1 LTLAPPSPGPLY
13 SQRAET
19 VRRTLTETG
28 LDALIVTHPP
38 NLRYLTGFDGSVG
51 ALLLAPTRAVLIVD
65 GRYITTTRDR
75 VASSGEL
82 EWIQVE
88 LATRSL
94 EEGLIDAIAEF
105 PAPATGVEAAAMTLS
120 RFERLNGLLGARPG
134 TDLKAGVRLI
144 PTERIVERARVIK
157 DAFEIGTLR
166 KGAVMLSEV
175 AGRVLDAVSPGRSE
189 FDIAGDVDTFL
200 RQAGFSG
207 PAFDTIVASGPNSAL
222 PHARPGPRRLAPG
235 DSVVLDFG
243 GVYDGYCVDL
253 TRTVQLPPATDAFS
267 GTFAAVRA
275 AHAAAIAVIRPGVKA
290 SLVDAAARD
299 VLAARGLGDAFVHG
313 TGHGLGLEVH
323 EEPRITRP
331 GSPALDDV
339 LQPGMVF
346 TVEPGAYLP
355 GAHGV
360 RIEDDVVVT
369 AGGCEV
375 LTSVPIDPIRT
386 RPSTMLGA
394 TLSEVEGRES
404 GSPGGAAGR
413 RGPAGE

>member
-1 LTLAPPSPGPLY
+1 LTIASSIPGPLY
-13 SQRAET
+13 SRRAET
-19 VRRTLTETG
+19 VRRTLAEAG
-28 LDALIVTHPP
+28 LGALIVTHPP

-51 ALLLAPTRAVLIVD
+51 ALLLAPSSAVLIVD

-82 EWIQVE
+82 QWVRVE
-88 LATRSL
+88 LAARSL
-94 EEGLIDAIAEF
+94 EEALVDWIAELRVH
-105 PAPATGVEAAAMTLS
+105 ATGVEGAAMTLS
-120 RFERLNGLLGARPG
+120 RFEQLSALLSSRQGEGSTPR
-134 TDLKAGVRLI
+134 VRLMA
-144 PTERIVERARVIK
+144 TERIVERARVIK
-157 DAFEIGTLR
+157 DAGEIATFR
-166 KGAVMLSEV
+166 KAAAMLSEV
-175 AGRVLDAVSPGRSE
+175 AVRGLEVVSLGRSE
-189 FDIAGDVDTFL
+189 LEIAADIDNFL
-200 RQAGFSG
+200 RQAGFPK

-222 PHARPGPRRLAPG
+222 PHARPGHRRLVPG

-253 TRTVQLPPATDAFS
+253 TRTVQLPPATDAFLR
-267 GTFAAVRA
+267 TFAAVRA
-275 AHAAAIAVIRPGVKA
+275 AQSAAIAAIRPGLKA
-290 SLVDAAARD
+290 SSVDTAARE
-299 VLAARGLGDAFVHG
+299 VLEAQGLGDAFVHG

-323 EEPRITRP
+323 EEPRVTKP
-331 GSPALDDV
+331 GSGPMNET

-369 AGGCEV
+369 DRGCEV

-386 RPSTMLGA
+386 
-394 TLSEVEGRES
+394 RES